1 MSGTALFELYT
12 YLMLG
17 FVFSKDFEN
26 ILITSGA
33 NWNPLFSGRTKGTG
47 SMAPK
52 NEYIVK
58 VGAGPATAYVRI

>member
-1 MSGTALFELYT
+1 
-12 YLMLG
+12 MLG